1 MIIKSG
7 VCVKNMKKCIVGLW
21 ILVCISMLIGCTPN
35 STPSTDKSSKYTT
48 TSSDYSVTSSDYK
61 KG

>member
-1 MIIKSG
+1 
-7 VCVKNMKKCIVGLW
+7 MKKCIVGLW
-21 ILVCISMLIGCTPN
+21 VLVCILMLIGCTPN
-35 STPSTDKSSKYTT
+35 STPSNEKSSKYTT

>member
-1 MIIKSG
+1 
-7 VCVKNMKKCIVGLW
+7 MKKCIIGLW
-21 ILVCISMLIGCTPN
+21 VLVSISMLMGCT
-35 STPSTDKSSKYTT
+35 SYSIQSTDKSSKYTT

>member
-1 MIIKSG
+1 MIKSG
-7 VCVKNMKKCIVGLW
+7 VGVKNMKKCIVGLW
-21 ILVCISMLIGCTPN
+21 ILVCISMLMGCTDNTLPKN
-35 STPSTDKSSKYTT
+35 EKSSKYTT

>member
-1 MIIKSG
+1 M
-7 VCVKNMKKCIVGLW
+7 VLKNMKKCIVGLW
-21 ILVCISMLIGCTPN
+21 ILVCIAILMGCTPN
-35 STPSTDKSSKYTT
+35 STPNTDKSSKYTI

>member
-1 MIIKSG
+1 MLIKSG
-7 VCVKNMKKCIVGLW
+7 VGAKNMKKCIVGLW
-21 ILVCISMLIGCTPN
+21 VLVCISMLMGCTSN
-35 STPSTDKSSKYTT
+35 STPSNEKSSKYTT